1 MSYLGRG
8 VDKISNIETLDNIT
22 FNGASSYTL
31 QKGGVNF
38 VPSSASA
45 ILISI
50 QESLF
55 LVIPQWFFQ

>member
-38 VPSSASA
+38 VPTS
-45 ILISI
+45 
-50 QESLF
+50 
-55 LVIPQWFFQ
+55 V